1 MSATYLFKEETVKG
15 QKKLRIGTR
24 SEFKEM
30 MEKNKEVEK
39 ENKHYFIREKSLDP
53 DQPDILYIEVDRKEY
68 NRWNKENVMRCRNL
82 RAERELKKV
91 PLTSVERGVGYNRLY
106 EQALCKEDPGY
117 DDICAKMLF
126 EALCQE
132 LSRWRPWA
140 IDMLHTYLDSGAEIC
155 ATEFSKRYGVS
166 KTTSWRYVR
175 QFEQRIK
182 KFLEG

>member
-1 MSATYLFKEETVKG
+1 METTHLFKEDTPDG
-15 QKKLRIGTR
+15 SKKLRIGTR
-24 SEFKEM
+24 KEFEEVKQ
-30 MEKNKEVEK
+30 KNRTSPVEQQR
-39 ENKHYFIREKSLDP
+39 YFIKEKSLDRK
-53 DQPDILYIEVDRKEY
+53 QPDILYIEVDRKEY

-82 RAERELKKV
+82 RAEREFKKV

-166 KTTSWRYVR
+166 KTLNK
-175 QFEQRIK
+175 E
-182 KFLEG
+182 